1 MSAKQG
7 AALAFELPSD
17 ASGIVLSTALQ
28 ERLDLFAGGSDLKFK
43 FFFVQAVVFI
53 IVQYPGVDL

>member
-7 AALAFELPSD
+7 ATVAFELPSD

-43 FFFVQAVVFI
+43 FFFCPSYCVYHSAIPQS
-53 IVQYPGVDL
+53 

>member
-1 MSAKQG
+1 MRMSAKQG
-7 AALAFELPSD
+7 AAVAFELPSD

-43 FFFVQAVVFI
+43 FFCPSYCVYYSAIPQS
-53 IVQYPGVDL
+53 